1 MAQLLIKAQQTASG
15 PGSYLRGH
23 VVGVFPDSHVF
34 GAREGLPRFLVLE
47 VPDDVHDDHPELSE
61 PENDAGDPSVM
72 VRRRKWQVD
81 IDDLPPGIL
90 VALEAS
96 GRTNIA
102 RGVLNGIVKAD
113 SRIAALSAGVPSQG
127 NGKGKGRGRGNADR

>member
-47 VPDDVHDDHPELSE
+47 VPDSVMDDHPALSE

-72 VRRRKWQVD
+72 VRRRRWQVD

-113 SRIAALSAGVPSQG
+113 ARIAALAAGQPPR
-127 NGKGKGRGRGNADR
+127 GKGKGRNADR